1 MFRYISVFVAFLL
14 VSAAAASPPGG
25 ITVSGPG
32 VPSAV
37 IPQELAG
44 WPPVTVDAAFGTD
57 HGVLKASFTGPLLW
71 TVLCDT
77 RAVNPAAPRGLVREY
92 AVITGSDG
100 YDAVVALGEIAP
112 MFEGKQVILAD
123 IMNGKALPPGN
134 DRLIV
139 PGDQRGGRSVRDV
152 IKIAVLTAP
161 Q

>member
-1 MFRYISVFVAFLL
+1 
-14 VSAAAASPPGG
+14 
-25 ITVSGPG
+25 
-32 VPSAV
+32 
-37 IPQELAG
+37 
-44 WPPVTVDAAFGTD
+44 
-57 HGVLKASFTGPLLW
+57 
-71 TVLCDT
+71 LCDT

-100 YDAVVALGEIAP
+100 YDAVLALGEIAP
-112 MFEGKQVILAD
+112 MFAGKQVILAD
-123 IMNGKALPPGN
+123 IMNGKVLPPGN